1 MRDGTLE
8 LHAVSAGTALADAV
22 AVKEVEVI
30 VVALVDGDEVL
41 LAEAITAAGALLGA
55 LASNF
60 GGLLSYTE
68 CVHSLP
74 PNG

>member
-8 LHAVSAGTALADAV
+8 LHAAYAGTSLADAV

-30 VVALVDGDEVL
+30 VVALLDGNQVL

-55 LASNF
+55 LGENSGA
-60 GGLLSYTE
+60 LLSYTE